1 MEVVLFFHI
10 LLIKGVFICKI
21 LEGTP
26 SAKEGLRFG
35 DQILQVDHDELAGL
49 GTEQVSPLVNLL

>member
-26 SAKEGLRFG
+26 SAKAGLRLG

-49 GTEQVSPLVNLL
+49 GTEQVFHF